1 MAEAKIPVD
10 LLNPGQVFACLGFL
24 EAANVLLG
32 DAEGC
37 FDWTDEANVC
47 FRLRA
52 KGVENAFGFVLDAI
66 ANAEV
71 NWLSP
76 SEAITERDGGK
87 TIITDGMS
95 WSQEPGPADLPAEL
109 IAKIDSQERRI
120 SFGYW
125 ADESGRFNTT
135 FKKSTNGAS
144 SHVRFQNGLT
154 ALGLILKQH
163 RDQAVMRPLDVPTRT
178 ESLFRLDPRSYAD
191 PLSAGFSADKLRKGN
206 IDVRFEAYPIC
217 EIFAVIGL
225 QHARPAKISSK
236 SFRYCVWGFLTN
248 AREGFLPTVL
258 ARAGLGEPVPFLP
271 YRCFAVEHHEVK
283 RGGDRK
289 LISVKEETNL

>member
-10 LLNPGQVFACLGFL
+10 LFNPGQVFACLGFL
-24 EAANVLLG
+24 EAADVLLG
-32 DAEGC
+32 DAEGG

-52 KGVENAFGFVLDAI
+52 NGAGNPFGVVLDVI

-76 SEAITERDGGK
+76 SDAIMERDGGK
-87 TIITDGMS
+87 TIVTAGIS
-95 WSQEPGPADLPAEL
+95 WSKEPAPADLPAEV
-109 IAKIDSQERRI
+109 IGQINGEERRI
-120 SFGYW
+120 SFGFW
-125 ADESGRFNTT
+125 ADESGRFSTT

-144 SHVRFQNGLT
+144 SHVRFENGL
-154 ALGLILKQH
+154 AAVAAILKQA
-163 RDQAVMRPLDVPTRT
+163 RDEAVLRPLDASART
-178 ESLFRLDPRSYAD
+178 ESLFRLDPRGYAD
-191 PLSAGFSADKLRKGN
+191 PLNAGFSADKLRKGN

-217 EIFAVIGL
+217 ELFAVIGL
-225 QHARPAKISSK
+225 QHARPAKISSHN
-236 SFRYCVWGFLTN
+236 FRYWVWGFRN
-248 AREGFLPTVL
+248 ADDGFLPTAL

-271 YRCFAVEHHEVK
+271 YRCFVVEHQEVK

-289 LISVKEETNL
+289 LISVEEETNL